1 MFPWSTLGEENDA
14 LLMKRKI
21 ESVAEQKVAV
31 AHKSTRKNV
40 KDA

>member
-1 MFPWSTLGEENDA
+1 MFPWFTLGEENDA
-14 LLMKRKI
+14 LFMKRKM

-31 AHKSTRKNV
+31 AHKNTRKDV